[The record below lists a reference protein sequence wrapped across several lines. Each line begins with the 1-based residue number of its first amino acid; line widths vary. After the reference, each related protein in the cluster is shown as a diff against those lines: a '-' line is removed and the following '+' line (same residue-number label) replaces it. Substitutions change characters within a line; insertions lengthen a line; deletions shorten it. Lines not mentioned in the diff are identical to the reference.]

1 MALLDAV
8 FDMVRHEYG
17 KSEPVWKTSRILPT
31 DLAFLEKECDAT
43 SEFDPFGWR
52 KEMFDQ
58 YKNGTAVADVRE
70 CAYGRV
76 VAIGLQSSQSIFTSI
91 STSIPWGLW
100 GRILRLYSTHK
111 KAKIFFLA
119 SPYLRTVGT
128 QASPHPSKRYPQVGL
143 QSVQSHPSHP
153 SKRYPPLGPENI
165 NGGYTYSCNMET
177 IVIYRAED
185 ATRVLIH
192 ELQHA
197 SCLDHME
204 HGTDLVEAE
213 TEAWAELLYA
223 GLLSQGKKTL
233 FHQLVKKQ
241 ADWMQS
247 QNAVVKR
254 HIHHERQFPWR
265 YTVGKEDVWRRWGL
279 LEDIPT
285 PYPIHNSLRL
295 TPPPTAALK
304 RAFGVDSTIL

>member
-1 MALLDAV
+1 MALLNAV
-8 FDMVRHEYG
+8 LDVARHEYA
-17 KSEPVWKTSRILPT
+17 KSEPVWKATSISLT
-31 DLAFLEKECDAT
+31 ELEFLENECGAP

-52 KEMFDQ
+52 KEMFHK
-58 YKNGTAVADVRE
+58 YKKGKAIADVRE

-76 VAIGLQSSQSIFTSI
+76 VAIVDHGIHHNQN
-91 STSIPWGLW
+91 IPWGLW
-100 GRILRLYSTHK
+100 GRILRLYGQGK

-119 SPYLRTVGT
+119 TPYLRTIGKG
-128 QASPHPSKRYPQVGL
+128 PI
-143 QSVQSHPSHP
+143 
-153 SKRYPPLGPENI
+153 GPENI
-165 NGGYTYSCNMET
+165 NGGYTYPCNKET

-223 GLLSQGKKTL
+223 GLLSQGKKAL
-233 FHQLVKKQ
+233 FHELIKKQ
-241 ADWMQS
+241 ADWMIS
-247 QNAVVKR
+247 QNDAVKYHLR
-254 HIHHERQFPWR
+254 TERQFPWR

-279 LEDIPT
+279 IEDNT
-285 PYPIHNSLRL
+285 HVAHSATVHHSLRL
-295 TPPPTAALK
+295 TPSPSMTLK
-304 RAFGVDSTIL
+304 RVFGVDSNVL

>member
-8 FDMVRHEYG
+8 FDVVRYEYA
-17 KSEPVWKTSRILPT
+17 KLEPVWKTSRILPT
-31 DLAFLEKECDAT
+31 DLEFLEKECSAP

-52 KEMFDQ
+52 KQMFDM
-58 YKNGTAVADVRE
+58 YKHGKATINVRE

-76 VAIGLQSSQSIFTSI
+76 LALGLEDMIYD
-91 STSIPWGLW
+91 IPWGLW
-100 GRILRLYSTHK
+100 GRILRLYRQSK

-119 SPYLRTVGT
+119 SPYLRTI
-128 QASPHPSKRYPQVGL
+128 PSG
-143 QSVQSHPSHP
+143 
-153 SKRYPPLGPENI
+153 SKPLGPEHI
-165 NGGYTYSCNMET
+165 NGGYTYHCNMET

-185 ATRVLIH
+185 ATRVLLH

-223 GLLSQGKKTL
+223 GLLSQGEKPL
-233 FHQLVKKQ
+233 FHELVKKQ
-241 ADWMQS
+241 ADWMQA

-265 YTVGKEDVWRRWGL
+265 YTVGKEEVWERWGL
-279 LEDIPT
+279 IQSVHTHTQSHSHTQSHTSHSL
-285 PYPIHNSLRL
+285 HSLRL
-295 TPPPTAALK
+295 TPPPSAALK
-304 RAFGVDSTIL
+304 RAFGVHSNIL

>member
-8 FDMVRHEYG
+8 LDVVQHEYA

-31 DLAFLEKECDAT
+31 DLTFLEMECAEP

-52 KEMFDQ
+52 REMFDK
-58 YKNGTAVADVRE
+58 YKKGEAEAEVRE

-76 VAIGLQSSQSIFTSI
+76 VTLAEQRI
-91 STSIPWGLW
+91 SNNIPWGLW
-100 GRILRLYSTHK
+100 GRILRLYGGASHP

-119 SPYLRTVGT
+119 TPYLRTISKGT
-128 QASPHPSKRYPQVGL
+128 K
-143 QSVQSHPSHP
+143 
-153 SKRYPPLGPENI
+153 PLGPENI

-185 ATRVLIH
+185 ATRVLLH

-197 SCLDHME
+197 SCLDHKE

-223 GLLSQGKKTL
+223 GLLSQGKKPL
-233 FHQLVKKQ
+233 FYELVRKQ
-241 ADWMQS
+241 ADWMQA

-265 YTVGKEDVWRRWGL
+265 YTVGKEEVWRRWGVV
-279 LEDIPT
+279 EG
-285 PYPIHNSLRL
+285 HMHAKHASHSLRL
-295 TPPPTAALK
+295 TPLPSAALK
-304 RAFGVDSTIL
+304 HAFGVDSNIL

>member
-8 FDMVRHEYG
+8 FDVVRYEYE
-17 KSEPVWKTSRILPT
+17 KLEPVWKTSRMVPS
-31 DLAFLEKECDAT
+31 DREFLKNECSAP

-52 KEMFDQ
+52 KQMFDM
-58 YKNGTAVADVRE
+58 YMNGNAVVDVRE

-76 VAIGLQSSQSIFTSI
+76 VALGIRSAEGMLDG
-91 STSIPWGLW
+91 IPWGLW
-100 GRILRLYSTHK
+100 GRILRLYRQQT

-119 SPYLRTVGT
+119 SPYLRTIPSGT
-128 QASPHPSKRYPQVGL
+128 K
-143 QSVQSHPSHP
+143 
-153 SKRYPPLGPENI
+153 PLGPENI

-204 HGTDLVEAE
+204 HGTDIVEAA

-223 GLLSQGKKTL
+223 GLLSQGEKPL
-233 FHQLVKKQ
+233 FHELVKKQ
-241 ADWMQS
+241 VDWMQA

-265 YTVGKEDVWRRWGL
+265 YTVGKEEVWERWGL
-279 LEDIPT
+279 LEGHSRASLRASP
-285 PYPIHNSLRL
+285 PMHSLRL
-295 TPPPTAALK
+295 TPPPSAALK
-304 RAFGVDSTIL
+304 RDFGVSSNIL

>member
-8 FDMVRHEYG
+8 FDVVRHEYD
-17 KSEPVWKTSRILPT
+17 KLEPAWKTTRMTSADYT
-31 DLAFLEKECDAT
+31 FLEKECNND

-52 KEMFDQ
+52 KQMFDM
-58 YKNGTAVADVRE
+58 YLNGKATVEVRE

-76 VAIGLQSSQSIFTSI
+76 LALGSQDTLQDISTSISTSISQSI

-100 GRILRLYSTHK
+100 GRILRLYCQGK

-119 SPYLRTVGT
+119 SPYLRTI
-128 QASPHPSKRYPQVGL
+128 PSG
-143 QSVQSHPSHP
+143 ST
-153 SKRYPPLGPENI
+153 PLGPENI
-165 NGGYTYSCNMET
+165 NGGYTYQCNMET

-185 ATRVLIH
+185 ATRVLLH

-204 HGTDLVEAE
+204 HGVDIVEAE

-223 GLLSQGKKTL
+223 GLLSQGEKPL
-233 FHQLVKKQ
+233 FHELVKKQ
-241 ADWMQS
+241 ADWMHR

-254 HIHHERQFPWR
+254 HLHHDRQFPWR
-265 YTVGKEDVWRRWGL
+265 YTVGKEEVWQRWGI
-279 LEDIPT
+279 LEGQGRVSHALPK
-285 PYPIHNSLRL
+285 PMHSLRL
-295 TPPPTAALK
+295 TPPPSAALK
-304 RAFGVDSTIL
+304 RAFGVDSNIL

>member
-8 FDMVRHEYG
+8 FDVVRYEYD
-17 KSEPVWKTSRILPT
+17 KLEPVWKTSRILST
-31 DLAFLEKECDAT
+31 DLTFLEKECGDS
-43 SEFDPFGWR
+43 SEFDPFEWR
-52 KEMFDQ
+52 KQMFDM
-58 YKNGTAVADVRE
+58 YKKGKAFIDVRE

-76 VAIGLQSSQSIFTSI
+76 VAIGTQSI

-100 GRILRLYSTHK
+100 GRILRLYRQDK

-119 SPYLRTVGT
+119 TPYLRTI
-128 QASPHPSKRYPQVGL
+128 PSG
-143 QSVQSHPSHP
+143 
-153 SKRYPPLGPENI
+153 SKPLGPENI

-204 HGTDLVEAE
+204 HGVDLVEAE

-223 GLLSQGKKTL
+223 GLLSQGEKPL
-233 FHQLVKKQ
+233 FHELVKKQ
-241 ADWMQS
+241 ADWMHA

-265 YTVGKEDVWRRWGL
+265 YTVGKEEVWERWGITN
-279 LEDIPT
+279 E
-285 PYPIHNSLRL
+285 IHNTLRISRVSPHTLRHPMHSLRL
-295 TPPPTAALK
+295 TPPPSATLK
-304 RAFGVDSTIL
+304 QAFGVDSNIL

>member
-8 FDMVRHEYG
+8 FDVVRYEYE
-17 KSEPVWKTSRILPT
+17 KLEPVWKTSRMVPS
-31 DLAFLEKECDAT
+31 DREFLKNECSAP

-52 KEMFDQ
+52 KQMYDM
-58 YKNGTAVADVRE
+58 YLNGKAMVDVRE

-76 VAIGLQSSQSIFTSI
+76 VALGSQGMLDG
-91 STSIPWGLW
+91 IPWGLW
-100 GRILRLYSTHK
+100 GRILRLYCQGK

-119 SPYLRTVGT
+119 SPYLRTI
-128 QASPHPSKRYPQVGL
+128 PSGL
-143 QSVQSHPSHP
+143 
-153 SKRYPPLGPENI
+153 KPLGPENI

-204 HGTDLVEAE
+204 HGTDIVEAA

-223 GLLSQGKKTL
+223 GLLSQGEKPL
-233 FHQLVKKQ
+233 FHELVKKQ
-241 ADWMQS
+241 VDWMQA

-265 YTVGKEDVWRRWGL
+265 YTVGKEEVWERWGL
-279 LEDIPT
+279 LEGHSRASLRASP
-285 PYPIHNSLRL
+285 PMHSLRL
-295 TPPPTAALK
+295 TPPPSAALK
-304 RAFGVDSTIL
+304 RDFGVSSNIL

>member
-8 FDMVRHEYG
+8 FDVVRYEYE
-17 KSEPVWKTSRILPT
+17 KLEPVWKTSRIVTT
-31 DLAFLEKECDAT
+31 DREFLENECSND

-52 KEMFDQ
+52 KQMYDM
-58 YKNGTAVADVRE
+58 YLNGKAMVEVRE

-76 VAIGLQSSQSIFTSI
+76 LALGTEHMLDG
-91 STSIPWGLW
+91 IPWGLW
-100 GRILRLYSTHK
+100 GRILRLYCQTK
-111 KAKIFFLA
+111 KAKILFLA
-119 SPYLRTVGT
+119 SPYLRTVVT
-128 QASPHPSKRYPQVGL
+128 RASP
-143 QSVQSHPSHP
+143 HPSHP
-153 SKRYPPLGPENI
+153 SKKYPPIGPENI
-165 NGGYTYSCNMET
+165 NGGYTYHCNMET

-204 HGTDLVEAE
+204 HGVDIVEAE

-223 GLLSQGKKTL
+223 GLLSQGEKPL
-233 FHQLVKKQ
+233 FHELVKKQ
-241 ADWMQS
+241 ADWMQA

-265 YTVGKEDVWRRWGL
+265 YTVGKEEVWERWGL
-279 LEDIPT
+279 CNGRSGRNSPH
-285 PYPIHNSLRL
+285 PSHNPMHSLRL

-304 RAFGVDSTIL
+304 RDFGVSSNIL